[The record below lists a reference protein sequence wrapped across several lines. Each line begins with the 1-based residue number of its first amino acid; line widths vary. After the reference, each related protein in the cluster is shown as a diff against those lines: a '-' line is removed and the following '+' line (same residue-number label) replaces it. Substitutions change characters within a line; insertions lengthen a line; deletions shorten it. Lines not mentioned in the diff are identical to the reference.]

1 MKEVIIYGLID
12 PRNNQIRY
20 VGKTIQSLRVR
31 LRNHITDKPKNN
43 TYKYNWIQS
52 LLKDGL
58 EPNIFEIERCR
69 QDTWVEREK
78 HWISKIENLTNLTTG
93 GEGCDFFEKEI
104 LEKIG
109 KKVKLAWENEEYR
122 ENISKQR
129 KKYWSNPEN
138 RKSHSDKL
146 KNRPITEEH
155 KEKIRMGRKDRKP
168 ISIDGVEYLAIKDA
182 ARKLNMYKDTIKRRL
197 KSEKYPNYFFL

>member
-1 MKEVIIYGLID
+1 M
-12 PRNNQIRY
+12 
-20 VGKTIQSLRVR
+20 RVR
-31 LRNHITDKPKNN
+31 
-43 TYKYNWIQS
+43 
-52 LLKDGL
+52 
-58 EPNIFEIERCR
+58 IFAFWRA
-69 QDTWVEREK
+69 VK
-78 HWISKIENLTNLTTG
+78 SEN
-93 GEGCDFFEKEI
+93 
-104 LEKIG
+104 
-109 KKVKLAWENEEYR
+109 AEYR

-182 ARKLNMYKDTIKRRL
+182 ARKLNMYKDTIRRRL